1 MIKMKNFTHI
11 NNSGEANMVDI
22 SDKKASK
29 RVAIASG
36 SVNVSKKTLELIKND
51 NVEKGDIFSTAR
63 IAGIMASKKTHE
75 LIPLCHN
82 INIDYIKVD
91 ISVDSK
97 MSSINVIC
105 ESQTTQ
111 KTGVEMEALVAC
123 SVACLTIY
131 DMIKSRDKKASITDI
146 KLDFKSGGK
155 SGIYK
160 RNELAKT

>member
-1 MIKMKNFTHI
+1 MKNFTHI
-11 NNSGEANMVDI
+11 NNSGDANMVDI
-22 SDKKASK
+22 SDKKTSK

-51 NVEKGDIFSTAR
+51 NIEKGDIFSTAR

-82 INIDYIKVD
+82 INIDFIKVD

>member
-1 MIKMKNFTHI
+1 M
-11 NNSGEANMVDI
+11 SQ
-22 SDKKASK
+22 
-29 RVAIASG
+29 
-36 SVNVSKKTLELIKND
+36 KKTLELIKND

-63 IAGIMASKKTHE
+63 IAGIMASKKTPE

-82 INIDYIKVD
+82 INIDFIRVD

-131 DMIKSRDKKASITDI
+131 DMIKSRDKKATITDI
-146 KLDFKSGGK
+146 KLNFKSGGK

-160 RNELAKT
+160 RR

>member
-1 MIKMKNFTHI
+1 MKNFTHI

-63 IAGIMASKKTHE
+63 IAGIMASKKTPE

-82 INIDYIKVD
+82 INIDFIRVD

-131 DMIKSRDKKASITDI
+131 DMIKSRDKKAKITDI
-146 KLDFKSGGK
+146 KLNFKSGGK

-160 RNELAKT
+160 RR

>member
-1 MIKMKNFTHI
+1 MKNFTHI

-82 INIDYIKVD
+82 INIDFIKVD
-91 ISVDSK
+91 ISVDNK

-131 DMIKSRDKKASITDI
+131 DMIKSRDKKASITNI

-160 RNELAKT
+160 RR

>member
-1 MIKMKNFTHI
+1 MKNFTHI

-22 SDKKASK
+22 SDKKDSK

-82 INIDYIKVD
+82 INIDFIRVD

-131 DMIKSRDKKASITDI
+131 DMIKSRDKKATITDI

-160 RNELAKT
+160 RR

>member
-1 MIKMKNFTHI
+1 MKNFTHI

-63 IAGIMASKKTHE
+63 IAGIIASKKTHE

-82 INIDYIKVD
+82 INIDFIKVD

-97 MSSINVIC
+97 MSYINVIC

-131 DMIKSRDKKASITDI
+131 DMIKSRDKKASITNI

-160 RNELAKT
+160 RR

>member
-1 MIKMKNFTHI
+1 MIMMKNFTHI
-11 NNSGEANMVDI
+11 NNSGDANMVDI

-82 INIDYIKVD
+82 INIDFIKVD

>member
-1 MIKMKNFTHI
+1 MKNFTHI
-11 NNSGEANMVDI
+11 NNSGDANMVDI

-63 IAGIMASKKTHE
+63 IAGIIASKKTHE

-82 INIDYIKVD
+82 INIDFIKVD

-131 DMIKSRDKKASITDI
+131 DMIKSRDKKASITNI

-160 RNELAKT
+160 RR

>member
-1 MIKMKNFTHI
+1 MKNFTHI

-63 IAGIMASKKTHE
+63 IAGITASKKTHE

-82 INIDYIKVD
+82 INIDFIKVD

-123 SVACLTIY
+123 SIACLTIY
-131 DMIKSRDKKASITDI
+131 DMIKSRDKKASITNI

-160 RNELAKT
+160 RR

>member
-1 MIKMKNFTHI
+1 MKNFTHI

-36 SVNVSKKTLELIKND
+36 SVNVSKKTIELIKND

-82 INIDYIKVD
+82 INIDFIKVD

-131 DMIKSRDKKASITDI
+131 DMIKSRDKKASITNI

-160 RNELAKT
+160 RR

>member
-1 MIKMKNFTHI
+1 MKNFTHI
-11 NNSGEANMVDI
+11 NNSGDANMVDI

-63 IAGIMASKKTHE
+63 IAGIIASKKTHE

-82 INIDYIKVD
+82 INIDFIKVD

-155 SGIYK
+155 TGIYK
-160 RNELAKT
+160 RR

>member
-1 MIKMKNFTHI
+1 MKNFTHI
-11 NNSGEANMVDI
+11 NNSGDANMVDI

-63 IAGIMASKKTHE
+63 VAGIMASKKTHE

-82 INIDYIKVD
+82 INIDFIKVD

>member
-1 MIKMKNFTHI
+1 MKNFTHI

-63 IAGIMASKKTHE
+63 IAGIIASKKTHE

-82 INIDYIKVD
+82 INIDFIKVD
-91 ISVDSK
+91 ISLDSK

-131 DMIKSRDKKASITDI
+131 DMIKSRDKKASITNI

-160 RNELAKT
+160 RR

>member
-1 MIKMKNFTHI
+1 MKNFTHI

-63 IAGIMASKKTHE
+63 IAGIMASKKTPE

-82 INIDYIKVD
+82 INIDFTRVD

-131 DMIKSRDKKASITDI
+131 DMIKSRDKKATITDI
-146 KLDFKSGGK
+146 KLNFKSGGK

-160 RNELAKT
+160 RR

>member
-1 MIKMKNFTHI
+1 MKNFTHI

-63 IAGIMASKKTHE
+63 IAGIMASKKTPE

-82 INIDYIKVD
+82 INIDFIRVD

-131 DMIKSRDKKASITDI
+131 DMIKSRDKRATITDI
-146 KLDFKSGGK
+146 KLNFKSGGK

-160 RNELAKT
+160 RR

>member
-1 MIKMKNFTHI
+1 MKNFTHI
-11 NNSGEANMVDI
+11 NNSGDANMVDI

-36 SVNVSKKTLELIKND
+36 SVNVSKKILELIKND

-82 INIDYIKVD
+82 INIDFIKVE

-160 RNELAKT
+160 RR

>member
-1 MIKMKNFTHI
+1 MKNFTHI
-11 NNSGEANMVDI
+11 NNSGDANMVDI

-82 INIDYIKVD
+82 INIDFIKVD

-105 ESQTTQ
+105 ESQTSQ

-123 SVACLTIY
+123 YVACLTIY

>member
-11 NNSGEANMVDI
+11 NNSGDANMVDI

-36 SVNVSKKTLELIKND
+36 SVNVSKKILELIKND

-82 INIDYIKVD
+82 INIDFIKVD

-131 DMIKSRDKKASITDI
+131 DMIKSRDKKASITNI

-160 RNELAKT
+160 RR

>member
-11 NNSGEANMVDI
+11 NNSGDANMVDI
-22 SDKKASK
+22 SDKKVSK

-82 INIDYIKVD
+82 INIDFIKVD

>member
-1 MIKMKNFTHI
+1 MKNFTHI
-11 NNSGEANMVDI
+11 NNSGDANMVDI

-82 INIDYIKVD
+82 INIDFIKVD

-97 MSSINVIC
+97 MSSIDVIC

>member
-1 MIKMKNFTHI
+1 MKNFTHI

-63 IAGIMASKKTHE
+63 IAGIMASKKTPE

-82 INIDYIKVD
+82 INIDFIRVD

-131 DMIKSRDKKASITDI
+131 DMIKSRDKKATITDI
-146 KLDFKSGGK
+146 KLNFKSGGK

-160 RNELAKT
+160 RR

>member
-1 MIKMKNFTHI
+1 MKNFTHI
-11 NNSGEANMVDI
+11 NNSGDANMVDI
-22 SDKKASK
+22 SDKKVSK

-63 IAGIMASKKTHE
+63 IAGIMASKKTPE

-82 INIDYIKVD
+82 INIDFIRVD

-131 DMIKSRDKKASITDI
+131 DMIKSRDKKATITDI
-146 KLDFKSGGK
+146 KLNFKSGGK

-160 RNELAKT
+160 RR

>member
-1 MIKMKNFTHI
+1 MKNFTHI
-11 NNSGEANMVDI
+11 NNSGDANMVDI

-82 INIDYIKVD
+82 INIDFIKVD

-105 ESQTTQ
+105 ESQTMQ

-160 RNELAKT
+160 RR

>member
-1 MIKMKNFTHI
+1 
-11 NNSGEANMVDI
+11 MVDI

-82 INIDYIKVD
+82 INIDFIKVD

-131 DMIKSRDKKASITDI
+131 DMIKSRDKKASITNI

-160 RNELAKT
+160 RR

>member
-1 MIKMKNFTHI
+1 MKNFTHI

-63 IAGIMASKKTHE
+63 IAGIIASKKTHE

-82 INIDYIKVD
+82 INIDFIKVD

-131 DMIKSRDKKASITDI
+131 DMIKSRDKKASITNI

-160 RNELAKT
+160 RR

>member
-1 MIKMKNFTHI
+1 MCIRD
-11 NNSGEANMVDI
+11 S
-22 SDKKASK
+22 SK

-63 IAGIMASKKTHE
+63 IAGIIASKKTHE

-82 INIDYIKVD
+82 INIDFIKVD

-160 RNELAKT
+160 RR

>member
-1 MIKMKNFTHI
+1 MKNFTHI

-82 INIDYIKVD
+82 INIDFIKVD

-111 KTGVEMEALVAC
+111 MTGVEMEALVAC

-131 DMIKSRDKKASITDI
+131 DMIKSRDKKASITNI

-160 RNELAKT
+160 RR

>member
-1 MIKMKNFTHI
+1 MKNFTHI
-11 NNSGEANMVDI
+11 NNSGDANMVDI

-82 INIDYIKVD
+82 INIDFIKVD
-91 ISVDSK
+91 ISFDK
-97 MSSINVIC
+97 KISSINVIC

-131 DMIKSRDKKASITDI
+131 DMIKSRDKKASITNI

-160 RNELAKT
+160 RR

>member
-1 MIKMKNFTHI
+1 MKNFTHI
-11 NNSGEANMVDI
+11 NNSGDANMVDI

-82 INIDYIKVD
+82 INIDFIKID

>member
-1 MIKMKNFTHI
+1 MKNFTHI
-11 NNSGEANMVDI
+11 NNSGDANMVDI

-82 INIDYIKVD
+82 INIDFIKVD

-97 MSSINVIC
+97 TSSINVIC

>member
-1 MIKMKNFTHI
+1 MKNFTHI
-11 NNSGEANMVDI
+11 NNSGDANMVDI

-82 INIDYIKVD
+82 INIDFIKVD

-160 RNELAKT
+160 RDELAKT

>member
-1 MIKMKNFTHI
+1 MKNFTHI

-63 IAGIMASKKTHE
+63 IAGITASKKTHE

-82 INIDYIKVD
+82 INIDFIKVD

-131 DMIKSRDKKASITDI
+131 DMIKSRNKKASITNI

-160 RNELAKT
+160 RR

>member
-1 MIKMKNFTHI
+1 MKNFTHI
-11 NNSGEANMVDI
+11 NNSGDANMVDI

-82 INIDYIKVD
+82 INIDFIKVD

-105 ESQTTQ
+105 ESQTMQ

-131 DMIKSRDKKASITDI
+131 DMIKSRDKKASITNI

-160 RNELAKT
+160 RR

>member
-1 MIKMKNFTHI
+1 MKNFTHI
-11 NNSGEANMVDI
+11 NNSGDANMVDI

-36 SVNVSKKTLELIKND
+36 SVNISKKTLELIKND

-82 INIDYIKVD
+82 INIDFIKVD

>member
-1 MIKMKNFTHI
+1 MKNFTHI

-63 IAGIMASKKTHE
+63 IAGITASKKTHE

-82 INIDYIKVD
+82 INIDFIKVD

-131 DMIKSRDKKASITDI
+131 DMIKSRDKKASITNI

-160 RNELAKT
+160 RR